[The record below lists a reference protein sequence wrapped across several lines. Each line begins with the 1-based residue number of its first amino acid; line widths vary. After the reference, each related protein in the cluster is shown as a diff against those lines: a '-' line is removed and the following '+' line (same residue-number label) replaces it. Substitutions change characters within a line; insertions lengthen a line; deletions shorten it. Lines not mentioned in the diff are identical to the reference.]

1 MFSQRIRKVM
11 DPAAMV
17 TVGPEATVSQ
27 AAQLIA
33 SNAVGAV
40 LVVQGGVL
48 QGIFTASDA
57 VRRVLA
63 KGLDPSSTR
72 LIEVMSSP
80 VRTVDPDATYGS
92 ALQLMHEYALRQ
104 LPVVE
109 AGRARSACCVR
120 AMRWTPRW
128 KSSPARC
135 SAAKPTSTWRTAK
148 HPNMRPRHERVRR
161 APAVGSGLTRHH
173 APVEEPGVLGRGKLG
188 LSLGHLKPEPGPLA

>member
-17 TVGPEATVSQ
+17 TLGPEATVSQ

-72 LIEVMSSP
+72 LVEVMSSP

-109 AGRARSACCVR
+109 AG
-120 AMRWTPRW
+120 
-128 KSSPARC
+128 
-135 SAAKPTSTWRTAK
+135 KPI
-148 HPNMRPRHERVRR
+148 
-161 APAVGSGLTRHH
+161 
-173 APVEEPGVLGRGKLG
+173 GVLCARDALD
-188 LSLGHLKPEPGPLA
+188 PEMEEFACEVQRREAYEHMAHGESPEHTTKA